1 MSCRMR
7 LAFRYQ
13 WIIMQK
19 VLLCLSLQWWHSV
32 AIELNGVVI
41 DGYGVYF
48 LTVVVAVLRWYE
60 ELFKVVETAIVDVE
74 VDISFYSRQ
83 SGRIGVLPELPLPAI
98 LHLVDVVVGNPIGVA
113 VKSLV
118 GQIGILEFRIGID
131 YRLYV
136 VFVLDDVEPCEHIE
150 LEVLDALVLRFPL
163 NVEHRWQVAWLQI
176 GMGDEEI
183 SLLAGRRSETEIVV
197 STTNESVFLCEVEV
211 LLEVLVEMLVTLR
224 SLYDYESHR

>member
-1 MSCRMR
+1 
-7 LAFRYQ
+7 
-13 WIIMQK
+13 MQK

-74 VDISFYSRQ
+74 VDISFYSQKQ

-131 YRLYV
+131 YRLTWYL
-136 VFVLDDVEPCEHIE
+136 FSTMWSH
-150 LEVLDALVLRFPL
+150 
-163 NVEHRWQVAWLQI
+163 
-176 GMGDEEI
+176 
-183 SLLAGRRSETEIVV
+183 V
-197 STTNESVFLCEVEV
+197 STSSWKSSMLLSCGFLSMSSTGGRSPGCR
-211 LLEVLVEMLVTLR
+211 LAWEMKK
-224 SLYDYESHR
+224 